1 MLEYILTMTSILS
14 FGKVSHNP
22 VNPYPPYGG
31 FTLLEILL
39 NVYLLLDQTED
50 TAKILEANGFSFTVY
65 IDWSQ
70 PMGQLFLYTRV
81 YSLFKV
87 GRYSNK
93 TMSKSEKDLVRI
105 QIEPSQIPQIAT
117 LFNLGIYGED
127 LIPLLT

>member
-1 MLEYILTMTSILS
+1 M
-14 FGKVSHNP
+14 
-22 VNPYPPYGG
+22 
-31 FTLLEILL
+31 

-50 TAKILEANGFSFTVY
+50 TAKILEANGFRFTIS

-70 PMGQLFLYTRV
+70 PMGQLFLYTKV

-93 TMSKSEKDLVRI
+93 TMPRKDKDLIRI
-105 QIEPSQIPQIAT
+105 QIEPSQIPLIAT

-127 LIPLLT
+127 LIPLLTGESNENT

>member
-1 MLEYILTMTSILS
+1 M
-14 FGKVSHNP
+14 
-22 VNPYPPYGG
+22 
-31 FTLLEILL
+31 

-50 TAKILEANGFSFTVY
+50 TAKILEANGFSFTVS

-70 PMGQLFLYTRV
+70 PMGQFLVYTKD
-81 YSLFKV
+81 YSAFMV
-87 GRYSNK
+87 GRYSNNNNMPK
-93 TMSKSEKDLVRI
+93 NDTNLIRI

>member
-1 MLEYILTMTSILS
+1 M
-14 FGKVSHNP
+14 
-22 VNPYPPYGG
+22 
-31 FTLLEILL
+31 

-50 TAKILEANGFSFTVY
+50 TSRILKANGFSFIIS

-70 PMGQLFLYTRV
+70 SMGQLFLYTRI

-93 TMSKSEKDLVRI
+93 TMPKKDKDLIRI

-127 LIPLLT
+127 LIPLLTGETNENT

>member
-1 MLEYILTMTSILS
+1 M
-14 FGKVSHNP
+14 
-22 VNPYPPYGG
+22 
-31 FTLLEILL
+31 

-50 TAKILEANGFSFTVY
+50 TARILKANGFKFIVS

-70 PMGQLFLYTRV
+70 PMGQLFLYTRI

-87 GRYSNK
+87 DRYSNK
-93 TMSKSEKDLVRI
+93 TMPKANKDLVII
-105 QIEPSQIPQIAT
+105 QIEPSQIPLIAT

>member
-1 MLEYILTMTSILS
+1 M
-14 FGKVSHNP
+14 
-22 VNPYPPYGG
+22 
-31 FTLLEILL
+31 

-50 TAKILEANGFSFTVY
+50 TAKILEANGFRFIISV
-65 IDWSQ
+65 DWSK
-70 PMGQLFLYTRV
+70 PMGQLFLYTRI

-93 TMSKSEKDLVRI
+93 TMPKSDKDLIRI

>member
-1 MLEYILTMTSILS
+1 M
-14 FGKVSHNP
+14 
-22 VNPYPPYGG
+22 
-31 FTLLEILL
+31 

-50 TAKILEANGFSFTVY
+50 TARILEANGFSFMVS

-70 PMGQLFLYTRV
+70 PMGQLFLYTRI

-93 TMSKSEKDLVRI
+93 TMPKKDKDLIRI
-105 QIEPSQIPQIAT
+105 QIEPSQIPQIAI

-127 LIPLLT
+127 LIPLLTENTNENT